1 MRCKKRASVE
11 LIIDGFLKIPSLIT
25 SCVSTIK
32 LNDPLTSDSACAIT
46 RRATVCLIW

>member
-1 MRCKKRASVE
+1 MQEEGVCGADHRRLSK
-11 LIIDGFLKIPSLIT
+11 DIPSLIT